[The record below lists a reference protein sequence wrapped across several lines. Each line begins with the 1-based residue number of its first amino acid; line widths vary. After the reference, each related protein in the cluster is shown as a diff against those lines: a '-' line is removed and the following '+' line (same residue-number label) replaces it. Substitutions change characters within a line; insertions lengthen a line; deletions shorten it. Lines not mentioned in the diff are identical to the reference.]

1 MIRRFAVWVVFGVF
15 AALAPAWADAAS
27 IASHR
32 AAYVLSLGSAKANS
46 GVSAIDGGMYIDWQE
61 VCGGW
66 TISQRMRFKVYAEE
80 GEVIDNDI
88 SFSSWESQDG
98 LSYRFT
104 LRSVR
109 NGDVVEQLR
118 GRATLDGRGQP
129 GKVEF
134 SEPEGEVQDLPAGT
148 IFPTEHSLQLL
159 KSAASGDATLSRV
172 VFDGASLDGALE
184 INAVIGPRL
193 PSEKIENPNI
203 ASIVNRPSWRMR
215 MAFFKTAREQ
225 QQQSEPEYE
234 TGMRVLDNG
243 VGYDFLF
250 EYDDFSIRAKLDRL
264 EALPA
269 PKC

>member
-1 MIRRFAVWVVFGVF
+1 MIRRFAFWVVFGAF
-15 AALAPAWADAAS
+15 AALAPALADAAS

-88 SFSSWESQDG
+88 SFSSFESQDG

-118 GRATLDGRGQP
+118 GRATLDGQGKP

-159 KSAASGDATLSRV
+159 KSAAAGDATLSRI

-193 PSEKIENPNI
+193 PSEKIANPNI

-215 MAFFKTAREQ
+215 MAFFKTARDQ
-225 QQQSEPEYE
+225 PQQSEPEYE

-250 EYDDFSIRAKLDRL
+250 EYDDFSIKAKLDRL
-264 EALPA
+264 EALSA